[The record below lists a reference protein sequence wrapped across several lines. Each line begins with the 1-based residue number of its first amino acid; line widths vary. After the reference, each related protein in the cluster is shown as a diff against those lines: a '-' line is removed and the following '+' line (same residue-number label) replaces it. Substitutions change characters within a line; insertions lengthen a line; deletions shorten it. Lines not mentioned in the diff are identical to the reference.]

1 MVAMSGSLTNA
12 MRYLWTSAFSPEAPS
27 GTTTRAKLVIV
38 PCYEPRTVN
47 RRESVTWPLM
57 VFAAVALWFSGG
69 RLLAAEHDA
78 VPVVVADFDYED
90 TSGEMEDKRAAHT
103 ARVKMFPDLVRGRL
117 AREDKYK
124 VLRLD
129 CAKATCSSDSIGAEE
144 LVAAALK
151 ANARLLIY
159 GRVHKMST
167 LIQWGSIQV
176 VDVQQKRPVLN
187 RLITFRGDTDEAF
200 RRAAEFVGEML
211 KDVTPKM

>member
-1 MVAMSGSLTNA
+1 MVAMSGSLANA
-12 MRYLWTSAFSPEAPS
+12 MRYLWRSALSPEAPS
-27 GTTTRAKLVIV
+27 GTTTSAKLIIV
-38 PCYEPRTVN
+38 PCGPRTVR
-47 RRESVTWPLM
+47 RREFVTWPLL
-57 VFAAVALWFSGG
+57 VFAALAPWFSAG

-78 VPVVVADFDYED
+78 IPVVVADFDYED

-103 ARVKMFPDLVRGRL
+103 ARVKMFPELVRERL

-129 CAKATCSSDSIGAEE
+129 CAQAACSSHSIGAED

-151 ANARLLIY
+151 ADARLLIY
-159 GRVHKMST
+159 GRIHKMST

-176 VDVQQKRPVLN
+176 VDVQQKQLLLN
-187 RLITFRGDTDEAF
+187 RLFSFRGDTDEAF

-211 KDVTPKM
+211 KDKPKL

>member
-1 MVAMSGSLTNA
+1 V
-12 MRYLWTSAFSPEAPS
+12 
-27 GTTTRAKLVIV
+27 K
-38 PCYEPRTVN
+38 
-47 RRESVTWPLM
+47 RRELVTWPLM
-57 VFAAVALWFSGG
+57 VFAALALLFSCG

-103 ARVKMFPDLVRGRL
+103 ARVKMFPDLVRERL

-129 CAKATCSSDSIGAEE
+129 CAKATCSSDSIGAED

-151 ANARLLIY
+151 ANARLLVY

-176 VDVQQKRPVLN
+176 VDVQQKQPLLN